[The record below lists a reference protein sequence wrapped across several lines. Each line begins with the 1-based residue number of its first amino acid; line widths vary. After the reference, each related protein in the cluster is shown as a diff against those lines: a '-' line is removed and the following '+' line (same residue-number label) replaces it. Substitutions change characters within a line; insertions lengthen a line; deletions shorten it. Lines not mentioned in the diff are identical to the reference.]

1 MNAREIMTSTDVW
14 SSAESSDARS
24 VARLMALHN
33 VAAIPVLD
41 LQGRLEGMI
50 TDRDL
55 TCRLLAEG
63 LSYDTPVSELMTTRP
78 RSVHL
83 DESFEDIELL
93 MRQHRLRFLP
103 VVDNDNRLQGLIS
116 LADLAR
122 NCGSNREA
130 EHELVGVLEAV
141 SLVTKL

>member
-1 MNAREIMTSTDVW
+1 MNAREIMTSTEVW

-33 VAAIPVLD
+33 VAAVPVLD

-55 TCRLLAEG
+55 CCRLLAEG
-63 LSYDTPVSELMTTRP
+63 PSYDTPVSELMTTRP
-78 RSVHL
+78 RSAHL
-83 DESFEDIELL
+83 EESMEDIELL

-122 NCGSNREA
+122 HCGASSEA